1 MRAQLDRTGRVIWSR
16 LAMGPKPNPYLR
28 WLRGAA
34 LAAAVAAASSG
45 SAARAEGTT
54 GRGSAS
60 PSALGPEETK
70 REVRRLVREAGQLMD
85 RGDRAGAIER
95 LQQARRLQPDPTL
108 DYNLGVAYAESGQPL
123 AAAESLQRF
132 LAGADAGSVL
142 NERIEDAQKRL
153 REYERTL
160 SRLTV
165 NAAVPAG
172 VRSPS
177 LCLDQAPCQPLSGDG
192 TSGTQWLAPGTHSV
206 RIAAAGARDYL
217 VQVDLKP
224 GENRQLTGELRPL
237 GDTQAELIPS
247 TPEALRAAAPAPV
260 YKKWWFWT
268 AVGGGAAVLLAVVAA
283 GASGAMDRVAPGSD
297 LDPVDVAR

>member
-1 MRAQLDRTGRVIWSR
+1 
-16 LAMGPKPNPYLR
+16 MGPKPTPCFR
-28 WLRGAA
+28 WLRGVA
-34 LAAAVAAASSG
+34 LAAVVAAASSG
-45 SAARAEGTT
+45 AAARAEAPT
-54 GRGSAS
+54 GRGSTSSPAS
-60 PSALGPEETK
+60 TGLSPEDTK

-95 LQQARRLQPDPTL
+95 LLQARRLQPDPTL

-132 LAGADAGSVL
+132 LSSADAGAVL
-142 NERIEDAQKRL
+142 NDRIEDARQRL

-160 SRLTV
+160 GRLAV
-165 NAAVPAG
+165 HAAVPAG

-177 LCLDQAPCQPLSGDG
+177 LCLDQSPCQPLGSDG
-192 TSGTQWLAPGTHSV
+192 ASATSWLLPGTHSV

-217 VQVDLKP
+217 VQVELKP
-224 GENRQLTGELRPL
+224 GEQRQLSGELRPL
-237 GDTQAELIPS
+237 GDGQAELIPS

-260 YKKWWFWT
+260 YKKWWFWS